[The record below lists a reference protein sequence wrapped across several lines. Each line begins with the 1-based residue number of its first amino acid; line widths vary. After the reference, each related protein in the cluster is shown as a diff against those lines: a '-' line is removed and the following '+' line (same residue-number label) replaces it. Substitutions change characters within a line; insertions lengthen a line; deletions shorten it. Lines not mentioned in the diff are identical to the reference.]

1 MSWDHTSLGDLPLI
15 NFGLQ
20 PQGLDSPPL
29 PVPMSCRSQK
39 QRRDVV
45 AVTSA
50 ANASSAEPLAP
61 SRPGGEPKPDFQIFE
76 DKVVRDRAVLS
87 RLRHFTEY
95 RIDIHAC
102 NHAAH
107 TVGCSAATFVFARTM
122 PERASPPLHPWLYWG
137 ALGC

>member
-1 MSWDHTSLGDLPLI
+1 
-15 NFGLQ
+15 
-20 PQGLDSPPL
+20 
-29 PVPMSCRSQK
+29 MSCRTPK

-45 AVTSA
+45 AITSP

-122 PERASPPLHPWLYWG
+122 PECASPASSLPNPVVWDV
-137 ALGC
+137 LGCC